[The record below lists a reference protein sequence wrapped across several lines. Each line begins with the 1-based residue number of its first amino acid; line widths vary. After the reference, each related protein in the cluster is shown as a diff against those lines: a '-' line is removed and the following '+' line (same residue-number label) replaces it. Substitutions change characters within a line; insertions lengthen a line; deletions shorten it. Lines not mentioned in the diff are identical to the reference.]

1 MVMSSPTKSKSQSRL
16 REKNVVTQ
24 QGPFHPVPETC
35 GKKLS
40 AVDAFSAICH
50 CLFTKSGTKLQRLRG
65 WHDAA

>member
-1 MVMSSPTKSKSQSRL
+1 LTDSLSKINRNIHKSEHEMVMSSPTKSKSQSRL

-50 CLFTKSGTKLQRLRG
+50 
-65 WHDAA
+65 